1 MMDTQ
6 MPEKSLATFF
16 SLSLPN
22 ILLRLEGLTVFIGAI
37 ILYAQQSASALTFVA
52 LLLLP
57 DASIIGY
64 MVNPRMGGL
73 IYNAVHTYALPALLT
88 GIALVFSIPGGV
100 SIMLIWFAHIGI
112 DRALGFG
119 LKYPSAFKNTH
130 LQRV

>member
-22 ILLRLEGLTVFIGAI
+22 ILLRLEELTVFISAI
-37 ILYAQQSASALTFVA
+37 VLYAQQSVSALTFVA

-57 DASIIGY
+57 DASMVGY

-73 IYNAVHTYALPALLT
+73 IYNAVLT

-119 LKYPSAFKNTH
+119 LKYPSVFKNTR
-130 LQRV
+130 LQRVWVGAI